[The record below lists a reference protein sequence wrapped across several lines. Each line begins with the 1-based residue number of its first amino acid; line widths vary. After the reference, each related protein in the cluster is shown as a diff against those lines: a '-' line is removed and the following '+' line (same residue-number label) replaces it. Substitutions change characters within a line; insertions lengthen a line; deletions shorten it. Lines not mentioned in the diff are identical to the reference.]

1 MNIDFKAIKIDGIRP
16 QYSDDAITVTVS
28 AWDLKEARISAYLQE
43 ANIFVAQFND
53 TDELTA
59 MSVNNLDIL
68 EDASIFDTL
77 TIKINYSG
85 ITITKVQ
92 KYTVE
97 TFVEEIKALKPED
110 FADEETEMTRP
121 SDYEDDYEPVGTG
134 VYAHWAK
141 SEAAQAISDKGSH
154 ILMSGG
160 RLSLKNI
167 RKLSEYGIKV
177 TDGEMD
183 SFGPLSMILSWTGSG
198 GKRYGFV
205 CF

>member
-16 QYSDDAITVTVS
+16 KYSDDEITATVS

-43 ANIFVAQFND
+43 TNIFVAQFND

-59 MSVNNLDIL
+59 LSVNNLNLL

-77 TIKINYSG
+77 TIKINYAG
-85 ITITKVQ
+85 ITITEVQ

-121 SDYEDDYEPVGTG
+121 SDYADDYEPVGTG
-134 VYAHWAK
+134 VYAHWAR
-141 SEAAQAISDKGSH
+141 SEAAESVANKGSH
-154 ILMSGG
+154 ILMSDD

-183 SFGPLSMILSWTGSG
+183 SFGPLSMILSWTGSDG
-198 GKRYGFV
+198 RSYGFV